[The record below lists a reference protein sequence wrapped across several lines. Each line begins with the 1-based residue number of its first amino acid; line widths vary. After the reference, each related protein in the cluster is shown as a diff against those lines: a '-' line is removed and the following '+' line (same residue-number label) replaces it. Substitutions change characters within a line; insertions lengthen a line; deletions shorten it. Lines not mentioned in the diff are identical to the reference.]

1 MKGLFQSLIVYYITL
16 IVSGD
21 GILIKNGWTSDL
33 WSFSITAYTST
44 FAVIIIEL
52 VIDTSNFTVLT
63 HILYWLLTVIL
74 YFPCYVFVWDLFESP
89 VQYMA
94 KDIFGNPN
102 IWLTLFLNMG
112 IIGVYKYAI
121 YSFERIFKP
130 DLVSLLQKDRWDDKT
145 RKVKIF
151 SSLKKI
157 EKKKNL
163 NEISLKTKKPPEGME
178 MLGNHEGNEGMGS
191 GESR

>member
-1 MKGLFQSLIVYYITL
+1 MKGLVQSLIVFYITL
-16 IVSGD
+16 IVSGNKA
-21 GILIKNGWTSDL
+21 LLQNGWTSDL

-52 VIDTSNFTVLT
+52 VIETSNFTILT
-63 HILYWLLTVIL
+63 HIFYWLLTVIL

-112 IIGVYKYAI
+112 IIGVYKYTI
-121 YSFERIFKP
+121 YSFEKIFKP
-130 DLVSLLQKDRWDDKT
+130 DLVSLLQKDRWDEGA

-151 SSLKKI
+151 SYLKNI
-157 EKKKNL
+157 EKKTSK
-163 NEISLKTKKPPEGME
+163 EIYPKTKKPPEDME
-178 MLGNHEGNEGMGS
+178 MLENHDGNDGIGS
-191 GESR
+191 RESK